1 MRITSNVIFN
11 SLLNDI
17 NKNRQGLADLQRKLA
32 TGKDVR
38 KPSDNPASFNKSRGL
53 QEVQQRQVQYQDNIQ
68 LAIVQSRTV
77 QNSMDGFIST
87 MNDLKIKA
95 VQASNQ
101 GVVGEDQINIIR
113 DAVTTAKET
122 LQTIGNTK
130 VLNRYIFGG
139 SKTETI
145 PFENDQ
151 NGKNVYNGNEEELN
165 LQVSDF
171 ETIPVSIPGSRLVP
185 IFEVVE
191 RFEQA
196 LNNNDFTGIQAAI
209 GEIDDSFDTI
219 TTIASDVGNSLNK
232 MEFLFEQYELSNIEY
247 QAEISRLTD
256 TDYAEALSNLEKFNI
271 SYQAAIEA
279 NQRLINTS
287 LVNLLR

>member
-1 MRITSNVIFN
+1 
-11 SLLNDI
+11 
-17 NKNRQGLADLQRKLA
+17 
-32 TGKDVR
+32 
-38 KPSDNPASFNKSRGL
+38 
-53 QEVQQRQVQYQDNIQ
+53 
-68 LAIVQSRTV
+68 
-77 QNSMDGFIST
+77 MDGIIDT
-87 MNDLKIKA
+87 MNGLKIKA

-101 GVVGEDQINIIR
+101 GVMGDDQINIIR
-113 DAVTTAKET
+113 KAVTSAKET

-139 SKTETI
+139 TKTETV
-145 PFENDQ
+145 PFQSDE
-151 NGKNVYNGNEEELN
+151 NGKTIYNGNEEDLN

-171 ETIPVSIPGSRLVP
+171 ENIPIAIPGSRLMS
-185 IFEVVE
+185 IFGVVE
-191 RFEQA
+191 RFEKA
-196 LNNNDFTGIQAAI
+196 LEEKDFDGIRNAI

-219 TTIASDVGNSLNK
+219 TTIASDVGNTLNK